1 MDALDEQIAAY
12 QTLLPQIKRDHGSV
26 WALVARSKLVS
37 TFREFSAAS
46 RYAHR
51 NFQGEQVLIRHT
63 DEQPVETA
71 PFVHVNTGP

>member
-12 QTLLPQIKRDHGSV
+12 EALLPQIKRDHGSV
-26 WALVARSKLVS
+26 WALVARSGLVS

-46 RYAHR
+46 RYARR

-63 DEQPVETA
+63 DDPAVETA
-71 PFVHVNTGP
+71 PFVHVNTGS

>member
-12 QTLLPQIKRDHGSV
+12 ETLLPQIKRDHGSV

-37 TFREFSAAS
+37 TFGEFAAAS
-46 RYAHR
+46 RYARR

-63 DEQPVETA
+63 DAQPMESA
-71 PFVHVNTGP
+71 PFVHVHTGP